1 MDFSGESLVDFT
13 PFELWLV
20 CFRSVGLLCTV
31 IVVLFMQNVDLKQL
45 PMITGNVETYFCRCA
60 TNADCRLA
68 DWQVSE
74 INIVVKFSNRFCIPK
89 L

>member
-1 MDFSGESLVDFT
+1 MLFRSSVSSPWCVKLGVALRSTLQGSGSRRSIYRSFLWTFQENSLVDFT

-45 PMITGNVETYFCRCA
+45 PGT
-60 TNADCRLA
+60 
-68 DWQVSE
+68 
-74 INIVVKFSNRFCIPK
+74 
-89 L
+89 